1 MEVIEHIIR
10 LTSHCF
16 FIGLI
21 FHYLTS
27 LFDWSKVLHKTYDN
41 ATQLRLFLILVS
53 IGLGFLVSE
62 FVLTILTMSRDF
74 FVAFS

>member
-16 FIGLI
+16 FIGLM
-21 FHYLTS
+21 FHYLMS
-27 LFDWSKVLHKTYDN
+27 LFDWSKVLHKPYEN
-41 ATQLRLFLILVS
+41 ARSLRVFLVLVS
-53 IGLGFLVSE
+53 IALGFLVSE
-62 FVLTILTMSRDF
+62 FILTILMMSRDF

>member
-27 LFDWSKVLHKTYDN
+27 LFDWSKVLHKTYEN
-41 ATQLRLFLILVS
+41 AARLRLFLILVS